1 MPVAHP
7 ARIGHMCGMDKLG
20 IKTSEFAVTVGVL
33 ALCAL
38 LGIVALLKG
47 HDVAAAVSVAV
58 AVAKALGYDWSRA
71 SVKTAALNLAS
82 AEATD
87 RAVGAILA
95 RTEAA
100 ARASGTTAPSSAAA
114 MVNAVTTVPDHPPV
128 R

>member
-1 MPVAHP
+1 
-7 ARIGHMCGMDKLG
+7 MDKLG
-20 IKTSEFAVTVGVL
+20 IRTSEFAVTVGVL

-71 SVKTAALNLAS
+71 SVKTAAINLAS
-82 AEATD
+82 AEATSVAAERLLVHAGRVAEVD
-87 RAVGAILA
+87 KRPRAASMVG
-95 RTEAA
+95 
-100 ARASGTTAPSSAAA
+100 
-114 MVNAVTTVPDHPPV
+114 AVTTVPDHPPV